1 MAEISQSMLKS
12 STDEDKNVFSAR
24 VLNFINPKF
33 DPENQIL
40 ETELAEAELYAFANN
55 CELTANEFMLAL
67 EMATEGKLSS
77 EPDDNGNSQ
86 KIKLFREIDRLKLGE
101 VKSAYIF
108 HKTHDK
114 KYETGRAEI
123 KAFLNPP
130 EKELTAEEKK
140 ESLIAWLEEE
150 YRRLREYGKILGS
163 IRFFDLITANE
174 EINIKVQDVATGLA
188 KFVPEV
194 ATGKIGEGLP
204 SIKKNDVVT
213 FFKDGIVAR
222 YIKKHNL
229 KELSLNDWINYWEKF
244 TTTKN

>member
-12 STDEDKNVFSAR
+12 STDEEKNVFSAR

-33 DPENQIL
+33 DPENEEL
-40 ETELAEAELYAFANN
+40 ETELAEAELYAFATN
-55 CELTANEFMLAL
+55 CELTANEFLLAL

-77 EPDDNGNSQ
+77 EPDEQGNSQ

-114 KYETGRAEI
+114 KYETGKAEI

-130 EKELTAEEKK
+130 EKELTAEEKTK
-140 ESLIAWLEEE
+140 IRLEWLEEE
-150 YRRLREYGKILGS
+150 YRRLREDGKIFGS
-163 IRFFDLITANE
+163 TSFFDIITANE
-174 EINIKVQDVATGLA
+174 EIKMKVQDVANALA
-188 KFVPEV
+188 KYVPEV
-194 ATGKIGEGLP
+194 AIGKIGEGLP
-204 SIKKNDVVT
+204 LVKKNDVVT
-213 FFKDGIVAR
+213 YWKDGIVAR

-229 KELSLNDWINYWEKF
+229 KDLSLNDWINYWEKF
-244 TTTKN
+244 AK